1 MSLIQRLLLLPCL
14 SPLLAALVVAGLNTG
29 QPTDLR
35 LLTWRSPR
43 LPIGAWIAISAGGS
57 ALITALAALS
67 TTAIAQPLRRQVHR
81 PMGWS
86 RREEGPG
93 MPDPAPA
100 DHRPSSAQPFSSA
113 SAPQASGW
121 PERDVRDPAPTVA
134 VPFRVIKRG
143 KPASSHAEGRASAQ
157 TKAAAAT
164 TPTEDDW
171 DQPLSDDW

>member
-14 SPLLAALVVAGLNTG
+14 SPLLAALIVAGLNTG

-43 LPIGAWIAISAGGS
+43 LTIGAWIAISAGGS

-67 TTAIAQPLRRQVHR
+67 TTATAQPLRRQVHR
-81 PMGWS
+81 SMGWS
-86 RREEGPG
+86 RREEEPG

-100 DHRPSSAQPFSSA
+100 DHRPSSEQSFSSA
-113 SAPQASGW
+113 SPPQSSGW

-143 KPASSHAEGRASAQ
+143 KPASSHGAGKASTQ
-157 TKAAAAT
+157 TTAAAPT
-164 TPTEDDW
+164 STEDDW